1 MAFEITG
8 HKPGLEGAF
17 VRTQAHTAA
26 DALRFAR
33 EWAEQGLTG
42 ITIVNPKG
50 KSYDIDRFPLDATDA
65 ARGLQRCMSFWSPA
79 GSSRAA
85 MNSRPTRHAMFVA
98 SVHNPV
104 SPVSAVMSE
113 RDSSYWG
120 VTSEGVS
127 RGRSKADREPRGVGQ
142 PICRP

>member
-50 KSYDIDRFPLDATDA
+50 EFYDIDRFGDD
-65 ARGLQRCMSFWSPA
+65 RQ
-79 GSSRAA
+79 
-85 MNSRPTRHAMFVA
+85 H
-98 SVHNPV
+98 H
-104 SPVSAVMSE
+104 
-113 RDSSYWG
+113 
-120 VTSEGVS
+120 
-127 RGRSKADREPRGVGQ
+127 GR
-142 PICRP
+142 

>member
-33 EWAEQGLTG
+33 EWAKQGLTG

-50 KSYDIDRFPLDATDA
+50 QSYDIDRFGRSSAPRKMVCMPTRAKGQKRPADA
-65 ARGLQRCMSFWSPA
+65 A
-79 GSSRAA
+79 
-85 MNSRPTRHAMFVA
+85 
-98 SVHNPV
+98 
-104 SPVSAVMSE
+104 
-113 RDSSYWG
+113 
-120 VTSEGVS
+120 
-127 RGRSKADREPRGVGQ
+127 
-142 PICRP
+142 

>member
-50 KSYDIDRFPLDATDA
+50 ESLRHRRLRDDRQHHGRWPACRPELK
-65 ARGLQRCMSFWSPA
+65 ARSAPPMRPNLAA
-79 GSSRAA
+79 GSFGSTPQAHSR
-85 MNSRPTRHAMFVA
+85 SRTGAPRVWRGSSSVA
-98 SVHNPV
+98 LV
-104 SPVSAVMSE
+104 E
-113 RDSSYWG
+113 
-120 VTSEGVS
+120 
-127 RGRSKADREPRGVGQ
+127 ADEIAP
-142 PICRP
+142 

>member
-1 MAFEITG
+1 MVASSRTAMAFEITG

-50 KSYDIDRFPLDATDA
+50 ESYDIDRFRYP
-65 ARGLQRCMSFWSPA
+65 C
-79 GSSRAA
+79 
-85 MNSRPTRHAMFVA
+85 
-98 SVHNPV
+98 
-104 SPVSAVMSE
+104 
-113 RDSSYWG
+113 DSSISTAEPTLPAMKTASSVAPTG
-120 VTSEGVS
+120 NRCSSAKISAASAE
-127 RGRSKADREPRGVGQ
+127 RERFVIAMPLSTGF
-142 PICRP
+142 P

>member
-65 ARGLQRCMSFWSPA
+65 ANFEVHELLEP
-79 GSSRAA
+79 SR
-85 MNSRPTRHAMFVA
+85 
-98 SVHNPV
+98 
-104 SPVSAVMSE
+104 
-113 RDSSYWG
+113 
-120 VTSEGVS
+120 
-127 RGRSKADREPRGVGQ
+127 
-142 PICRP
+142 

>member
-42 ITIVNPKG
+42 IIIVNPKG
-50 KSYDIDRFPLDATDA
+50 RVLRYRPFRDDRQHHGRVACMPDA
-65 ARGLQRCMSFWSPA
+65 
-79 GSSRAA
+79 
-85 MNSRPTRHAMFVA
+85 
-98 SVHNPV
+98 
-104 SPVSAVMSE
+104 
-113 RDSSYWG
+113 
-120 VTSEGVS
+120 
-127 RGRSKADREPRGVGQ
+127 
-142 PICRP
+142 